1 MLGASMER
9 ELENEVCT
17 LLDSI
22 RESLASR
29 EVDLEKVE
37 EQHVKV
43 LDAIKQLEAEART
56 KPDAATRKAL
66 QGKVKQFKDDCKA
79 LRAQARSAKEELDR
93 ASLLSGGMGVAAG
106 RNQRD
111 QEDRLIDRL
120 EDGTATL
127 EKSRRAMLEMEETA
141 AGVQEQLAQ
150 NRATIN
156 STRRKLE
163 ETNTL
168 SGRAAG
174 ILRRMEQNELLKRT
188 VAYVAVGIVGVVL
201 LVLLY
206 SMLFGIH

>member
-1 MLGASMER
+1 MLGATMER
-9 ELENEVCT
+9 ELEKVICT
-17 LLDSI
+17 LLDGI
-22 RESLASR
+22 RELLGHR
-29 EVDLEKVE
+29 ESDLDELE
-37 EQHVKV
+37 QQHVKV
-43 LDAIKQLEAEART
+43 LEAIKQLEAEART

-66 QGKVKQFKDDCKA
+66 LGKVKQFKDDCKA
-79 LRAQARSAKEELDR
+79 LRAQARSVKEERDR
-93 ASLLSGGMGVAAG
+93 TSLLSGGMGAAFG
-106 RNQRD
+106 RD
-111 QEDRLIDRL
+111 QEDRLIGRL
-120 EDGTATL
+120 EDGTASL
-127 EKSRRAMLEMEETA
+127 ETSRRAMLEMEETA

-156 STRRKLE
+156 STRRKLD

-174 ILRRMEQNELLKRT
+174 ILRRMEQNELLKRS